1 MKLIIALLMWSNDLG
16 NKVHLMTRTSYE
28 HLRDGK
34 TAPRKIVSQ
43 QIPPWV
49 RVSVES
55 NLLGEGGQFPVYLT
69 LKLFENRL
77 CVSWFVNLTH

>member
-1 MKLIIALLMWSNDLG
+1 MKLIIALLNWSNDLG

-28 HLRDGK
+28 HLLDGK

-43 QIPPWV
+43 QIPTWV

-55 NLLGEGGQFPVYLT
+55 NLLGEGGAISRVPNILNFLKIGFVFPGL
-69 LKLFENRL
+69 
-77 CVSWFVNLTH
+77 